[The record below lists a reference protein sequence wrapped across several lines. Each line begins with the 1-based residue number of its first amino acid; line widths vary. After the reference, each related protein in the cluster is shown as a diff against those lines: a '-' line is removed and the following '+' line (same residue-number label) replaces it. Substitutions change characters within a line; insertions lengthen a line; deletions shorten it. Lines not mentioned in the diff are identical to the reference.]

1 MAESYD
7 FPTQGGNTGTWG
19 TDLINF
25 FKRLFHMSGT
35 FGGTF
40 AIVCNGGHVVCNANT
55 IVTNIDR
62 SL

>member
-1 MAESYD
+1 MAD
-7 FPTQGGNTGTWG
+7 FPTQGSNSGTWG

-40 AIVCNGGHVVCNANT
+40 AIVCNQNQVVCNQNRV
-55 IVTNIDR
+55 VTNIDR
-62 SL
+62 RLQ